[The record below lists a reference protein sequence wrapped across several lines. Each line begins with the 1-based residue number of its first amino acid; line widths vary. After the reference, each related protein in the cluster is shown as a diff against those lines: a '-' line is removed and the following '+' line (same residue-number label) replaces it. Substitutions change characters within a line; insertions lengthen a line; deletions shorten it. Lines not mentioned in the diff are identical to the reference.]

1 MDPRHG
7 HSAPTI
13 GDDHPASAGATA
25 PLGEATIE
33 NRAAVATRTRSRPG
47 RRREMLRSTRRQP
60 TRGRAAT
67 RAVGSVTSTSRY
79 RQQLRRQR
87 QPQART
93 ATEDT
98 SDEADTVTAD
108 TPHREDRVTDLGRG
122 PKKRLI
128 ATVKLVKDLQ
138 LAGLWV
144 VLATTSSKPAASI
157 ALATMALTH
166 LVVTA
171 AKHQLPTSRFTVI
184 AALVKDLLL
193 GGLWL
198 TLAAC
203 STTQAVCV
211 ALSAMAV
218 THLVA
223 TLSTCEERFTSS
235 GTPPHVGGG
244 ITSANEATNQHTPA
258 T

>member
-1 MDPRHG
+1 
-7 HSAPTI
+7 
-13 GDDHPASAGATA
+13 
-25 PLGEATIE
+25 
-33 NRAAVATRTRSRPG
+33 
-47 RRREMLRSTRRQP
+47 MLRSTRRQP

-79 RQQLRRQR
+79 RQQR

-98 SDEADTVTAD
+98 SEEADTVTAD
-108 TPHREDRVTDLGRG
+108 TPHREDRATDLGQG

-128 ATVKLVKDLQ
+128 AAVKLVKDLQ
-138 LAGLWV
+138 LAGLWG

-198 TLAAC
+198 TLAVC

-244 ITSANEATNQHTPA
+244 ITSANEATSQHTPA

>member
-1 MDPRHG
+1 M
-7 HSAPTI
+7 I
-13 GDDHPASAGATA
+13 
-25 PLGEATIE
+25 
-33 NRAAVATRTRSRPG
+33 AAV
-47 RRREMLRSTRRQP
+47 
-60 TRGRAAT
+60 
-67 RAVGSVTSTSRY
+67 
-79 RQQLRRQR
+79 
-87 QPQART
+87 
-93 ATEDT
+93 
-98 SDEADTVTAD
+98 
-108 TPHREDRVTDLGRG
+108 
-122 PKKRLI
+122 
-128 ATVKLVKDLQ
+128 KLAKDVQ

-171 AKHQLPTSRFTVI
+171 AKNRLPTSRFTAI
-184 AALVKDLLL
+184 TSLVKDLLL

-203 STTQAVCV
+203 TGTPAVCV

-218 THLVA
+218 THLVS
-223 TLSTCEERFTSS
+223 TLSTCGERFTGS

-244 ITSANEATNQHTPA
+244 ITSATDATTQHTSG